1 MKGAINMEEIS
12 KIFNKINS
20 MIAVIITSL
29 NSTFGTEWILFAGYL
44 VLNILDYLTGIAK
57 AKFTKTES
65 SANGLKG
72 IIKKVGY
79 WFLIL
84 VSFIITYLLVEMG
97 NKININIE
105 FINLFAWFTLACL
118 IINEARSILE
128 NLVEL
133 GLKVPIFLTKGL
145 EIYQKI
151 FEKKVNEIV
160 ENKEEK

>member
-1 MKGAINMEEIS
+1 MEEIS

>member
-1 MKGAINMEEIS
+1 MEDIS
-12 KIFNKINS
+12 KVFNKVNS
-20 MIAVIITSL
+20 TIAVIITGL
-29 NSTFGTEWILFAGYL
+29 NSTFGTECILFAGYL
-44 VLNILDYLTGIAK
+44 ALNILDYLTGIAK
-57 AKFTKTES
+57 AKVTGTES

-84 VSFIITYLLVEMG
+84 VSFIITYLLIEMG

-133 GLKVPIFLTKGL
+133 GIKVPVFLTKGL

-151 FEKKVNEIV
+151 FETKVNDIV
-160 ENKEEK
+160 EDKTNKEEK

>member
-1 MKGAINMEEIS
+1 MEEIS

-128 NLVEL
+128 NIVEL
-133 GLKVPIFLTKGL
+133 RLKIPIFLKKVKK
-145 EIYQKI
+145 IYKKN

>member
-1 MKGAINMEEIS
+1 MEDIS
-12 KIFNKINS
+12 KVFNKVNS
-20 MIAVIITSL
+20 TIAVIITGL

-44 VLNILDYLTGIAK
+44 ALNILDYLTGIAK
-57 AKFTKTES
+57 AKVTGTES

-84 VSFIITYLLVEMG
+84 VSFIITYLLIEMG

-133 GLKVPIFLTKGL
+133 GIKVPVFLTKGL

-151 FEKKVNEIV
+151 FETKVNDIV
-160 ENKEEK
+160 EDKTNKEEK

>member
-1 MKGAINMEEIS
+1 MEDIS
-12 KIFNKINS
+12 KVFNKLNS
-20 MIAVIITSL
+20 TIAVIITGL
-29 NSTFGTEWILFAGYL
+29 NTTFGTEWILFAGYL
-44 VLNILDYLTGIAK
+44 ALNILDYLTGIAK
-57 AKFTKTES
+57 AKITETES

-84 VSFIITYLLVEMG
+84 VSFIITYLLIAMG

-105 FINLFAWFTLACL
+105 FINLFAWFTVACL

-133 GLKVPIFLTKGL
+133 GIKVPTFLTKGL
-145 EIYQKI
+145 EIYQNI
-151 FEKKVNEIV
+151 FETKVNHIV
-160 ENKEEK
+160 EDKTNNEEK

>member
-1 MKGAINMEEIS
+1 MEEIS

-151 FEKKVNEIV
+151 FEKKEKEIV

>member
-1 MKGAINMEEIS
+1 MKGAIKMEEIS

-20 MIAVIITSL
+20 MLAVIITSL
-29 NSTFGTEWILFAGYL
+29 NSTFGTEWVLFAGYL
-44 VLNILDYLTGIAK
+44 ILNILDYLTGIAK
-57 AKFTKTES
+57 AKFTDTES

-84 VSFIITYLLVEMG
+84 VSFIITYLLIEMG
-97 NKININIE
+97 NKINLNIE
-105 FINLFAWFTLACL
+105 FINLFAWFTVACL

-133 GLKVPIFLTKGL
+133 GIKVPPFLTKGL
-145 EIYQKI
+145 EIYQRM
-151 FEKKVNEIV
+151 FEKKVDDTIEN
-160 ENKEEK
+160 ENKK

>member
-84 VSFIITYLLVEMG
+84 VSFIITYLLIEMG
-97 NKININIE
+97 N
-105 FINLFAWFTLACL
+105 
-118 IINEARSILE
+118 
-128 NLVEL
+128 
-133 GLKVPIFLTKGL
+133 
-145 EIYQKI
+145 
-151 FEKKVNEIV
+151 
-160 ENKEEK
+160 